1 MSSAF
6 PVSDALW
13 QRALAVIP
21 GGTHT
26 NSKRVTTLLAPGEF
40 PAYAVRG
47 AGAHLYDA
55 DGRRFIDYIAALAPI
70 VLGYGEPRVQAR
82 VAAQLADGVLF
93 SLPHPAEV
101 ELAETLAAIIPCC
114 DMSRLFKSG
123 AEATSAAVRCAR
135 LATGREIILHC
146 GYHGWHDWWTVT
158 LSHAGIPAE
167 VGHLTVG
174 FDFNDLA
181 SFERV
186 LAQHGD
192 RAACIVM
199 TPAAYGV
206 EPAPGFL
213 EHIRAA
219 ATRRGIV
226 LVFDEI
232 ITGFRWALGGAQEK
246 YGVTPDLGCF
256 GKAMANGFPLSA
268 LTGRRELMAPLK
280 DNWISTT
287 YSSESLSIVAA
298 LETIAILREGAIYPR
313 LYTLA
318 AQLDAGMQS
327 AAKAAGIA
335 IKSGAIVPG
344 LHFAFP
350 GDVAERARRIDGFVR
365 ACARDG
371 VLVRRDATGIS
382 LCLMAALTAAD
393 IAQSLEVF
401 TRAFHEI
408 A

>member
-1 MSSAF
+1 MSSSF

-26 NSKRVTTLLAPGEF
+26 NSKRVTTLLATGEF

-47 AGAHLYDA
+47 VGAHLYDA
-55 DGRRFIDYIAALAPI
+55 DGRRYIDYIAALAPI
-70 VLGYGEPRVQAR
+70 VLGYAEPSVQAR

-93 SLPHPAEV
+93 SLPHPTEV
-101 ELAETLAAIIPCC
+101 ELAETLAEIIPCC
-114 DMSRLFKSG
+114 DMSRLFKAG

-146 GYHGWHDWWTVT
+146 GYHGWHDWWAVT
-158 LSHAGIPAE
+158 LSRAGIPAE
-167 VGHLTVG
+167 TAHLTAG
-174 FDFNDLA
+174 FDYNDLA

-199 TPAAYGV
+199 TPAAYGM

-246 YGVTPDLGCF
+246 YGVTPDLACF

-280 DNWISTT
+280 DNWMSTT

-298 LETIAILREGAIYPR
+298 LQTIALLREGAIYPK
-313 LYTLA
+313 LYALA
-318 AQLDAGMQS
+318 AQLDAGMQA
-327 AAKAAGIA
+327 AAKAAGIV

-344 LHFAFP
+344 LHFDFP
-350 GDVAERARRIDGFVR
+350 GDAVDRARRIAAFIR
-365 ACARDG
+365 LCARDG

-393 IAQSLEVF
+393 IAESLEVF